1 MFYHPNSE
9 VYIPDGKSADVALS
23 RTTHLAIGAHQD
35 DLEIIAVDGILQ
47 CYEKPDK
54 WFTSVV
60 VTDGRSSPRSGAYAE
75 MDDEAIMNVRYEEQ
89 KLAADIGQYSAQIM
103 LGYPSSVVRD
113 ANNSMVIEDLVRI
126 LNLTKPSVVYTHNPT
141 DKHPTHIAVV
151 LRTIEAIRRIETKD
165 QPMKFYGCE
174 AWRDLDWLPDKL
186 KIPFD
191 CSEKLHLQKNLLK
204 VFESQISGGKR
215 YDLAAMGRRVA
226 HATFFQSHT
235 TDTASHLSF
244 GMDLTPLIENPSI
257 SVEEFTKDLLHQFES
272 EVLEGLK
279 AVS

>member
-9 VYIPDGKSADVALS
+9 VYIPDGKSADLALS

-35 DLEIIAVDGILQ
+35 DLEIMAVDGILQ

-54 WFTSVV
+54 WFTGVV

-75 MDDEAIMNVRYEEQ
+75 MDDEAIMKVRYGEQ

-103 LGYPSSVVRD
+103 LGYPSSVVKD
-113 ANNSMVIEDLVRI
+113 ANNSIIIEDMVRI

-151 LRTIEAIRRIETKD
+151 LRTIEALRRIETKD
-165 QPMKFYGCE
+165 QPMKVYGCE

-191 CSEKLHLQKNLLK
+191 CSENLHLQKKLLK
-204 VFESQISGGKR
+204 VFDSQISGGKR
-215 YDLAAMGRRVA
+215 YDQAAMGRRVA

-235 TDTASHLSF
+235 TDKASHLSF
-244 GMDLTPLIENPSI
+244 GMDLTSLIENPSI
-257 SVEEFTKDLLHQFES
+257 CVEEFTKDLLHQFES

>member
-35 DLEIIAVDGILQ
+35 DLEIMAVDGILQ

-54 WFTSVV
+54 WFTGVV

-103 LGYPSSVVRD
+103 LGYPSSVVKD
-113 ANNSMVIEDLVRI
+113 ANNSIIIEDMVRI

>member
-54 WFTSVV
+54 WFTGVV

-204 VFESQISGGKR
+204 VFDSQISGGKR